1 MKKTLLLVL
10 LLVGVV
16 APVMAQDDAT
26 EVETLRR
33 ALEQALRENVSLR
46 AELEAARSEIDR
58 LRGGRI
64 LPATTAL
71 PAAAPETGK
80 QHTVRSGETL
90 ATLATRFYGSAA
102 MYPKIF
108 NANQGVLNSPDRIYP
123 GQVLT
128 IP

>member
-16 APVMAQDDAT
+16 APVMAQEDAT

-46 AELEAARSEIDR
+46 AELEAARAEIDR

-64 LPATTAL
+64 LPATTVV
-71 PAAAPETGK
+71 PAAAPEAGK

-90 ATLATRFYGSAA
+90 ATIAARYYGSAA
-102 MYPKIF
+102 MFPKIY
-108 NANQGVLNSPDRIYP
+108 NANQGVIKSPDLIYP
-123 GQVLT
+123 GQVLA